1 MIEGMIYI
9 DNRQNKIIVNEE
21 FESFLINVIN
31 FALGQEDVRR
41 KVQISVILVD
51 NMEIKKLN
59 NEFRSIDL
67 ITDVLSFPML
77 EYPSNNVF
85 KNYYSDYV
93 FDESFLDGEEL
104 VLGDVAISLEK
115 AEEQRREY
123 EHSFEREVAYLT
135 VHSILHILGY
145 DHLSK
150 EDKEL
155 MRAREEDILH
165 KLNIKR

>member
-1 MIEGMIYI
+1 VIEGMIYI